1 SYRWPEGDREQF
13 LYTAPKLTP
22 RSRYGGSSIREGKGK
37 LAPARVQLT
46 INGQPMI
53 CWVLPIYDELGLV
66 AMLYLGPR
74 EDGGAFTDEDMNLAH
89 ACGQRILD
97 ALGDH
102 EAMQAVAGL
111 LRRRIVD
118 VKLLGAQ
125 QRRILHDD
133 ILPQMHLAL
142 LRLEALRSS
151 IDTDSSTSLTRPQDD
166 AGSPSPGQVLNEAV
180 DMISGAHRRLAAM
193 MRATSPGAP
202 HRLE

>member
-1 SYRWPEGDREQF
+1 MTLKRES
-13 LYTAPKLTP
+13 TDEKGMVRSSPSHVRLTVN
-22 RSRYGGSSIREGKGK
+22 R
-37 LAPARVQLT
+37 
-46 INGQPMI
+46 QPMV

-74 EDGGAFTDEDMNLAH
+74 QDGAPFTDEDMDLAH

-97 ALGDH
+97 TVSDH

-142 LRLEALRSS
+142 LRLETLRRHMR
-151 IDTDSSTSLTRPQDD
+151 TDGAT
-166 AGSPSPGQVLNEAV
+166 ANEPGQEKE
-180 DMISGAHRRLAAM
+180 GT
-193 MRATSPGAP
+193 TSPEMA
-202 HRLE
+202 LDES